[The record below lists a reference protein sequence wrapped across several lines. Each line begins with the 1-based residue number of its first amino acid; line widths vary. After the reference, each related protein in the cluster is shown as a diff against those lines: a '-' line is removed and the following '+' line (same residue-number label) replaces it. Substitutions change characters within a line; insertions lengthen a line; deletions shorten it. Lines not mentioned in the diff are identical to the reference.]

1 MTVTLQDAID
11 VIQAGDLARGK
22 ALLAKV
28 LQQDPSNEAAWI
40 WMSGTVEDIDQRR
53 YCLEKA
59 LEINPAN
66 AAAQAGLIRLGFQ
79 PPNAV
84 PPTPL
89 ARRDHGLGQP
99 STGEPAPA
107 DLAAPV
113 DLAAPGDLGAPGGL
127 AGPEAMPSA
136 PPSSQ
141 PEAEAP
147 AAPRPVTPAFIW
159 PEREE
164 ADEDSAIVEETFIG
178 DIVAAMN
185 KDDSSV
191 PAAQDTDLDW
201 LFQPSEAPG
210 SSAQAPEQALRDLLP
225 GQAAPSTDQEPAAAE
240 STLPAESA
248 FAGLEP
254 AEIAALEASATPI
267 PGLLWRFPADTS
279 RRTTI
284 LTDRY
289 LISANLDPR
298 HLAEVESMLQMG
310 QFPRRLLGHR
320 ARLIPIERITA
331 LSANPGTPTLQVSY
345 LRNKDT
351 RQQTFI
357 LASPAQRDE
366 VFETFKSRHGAQFH
380 ATTQRAN
387 LWDALSLPGLTLI
400 VLALLTGL
408 LYVWATDVL
417 TPPSTLDAWLPQT
430 WKVWLASDAA
440 LVLPLYVVLVGGGL
454 MVLVMLW
461 VVLTLRKPRRALVL
475 KRLPE
480 ETPPP
485 S

>member
-11 VIQAGDLARGK
+11 VIQAGDLTRGK
-22 ALLAKV
+22 SLLAKV

-66 AAAQAGLIRLGFQ
+66 TAAQAGLLRLGFQ
-79 PPNAV
+79 PPNAI

-89 ARRDHGLGQP
+89 ARMDHGLGQP
-99 STGEPAPA
+99 SADEPAPTE
-107 DLAAPV
+107 LAAPQE
-113 DLAAPGDLGAPGGL
+113 LAARDKL
-127 AGPEAMPSA
+127 A
-136 PPSSQ
+136 
-141 PEAEAP
+141 EAEATAAGAAP
-147 AAPRPVTPAFIW
+147 AALPPATPAFVW
-159 PEREE
+159 PEQED
-164 ADEDSAIVEETFIG
+164 ADDDAPIVEETFIG

-185 KDDSSV
+185 KDESSA
-191 PAAQDTDLDW
+191 PATQDTDLDW
-201 LFQPSEAPG
+201 LFTPVDAP
-210 SSAQAPEQALRDLLP
+210 QAPEQALRDLLP
-225 GQAAPSTDQEPAAAE
+225 GEQPSFQPAPNADQDRATAGGALEDE
-240 STLPAESA
+240 LA

-254 AEIAALEASATPI
+254 AEIAALEAAATPV
-267 PGLLWRFPADTS
+267 PGLMWRFPADTS

-320 ARLIPIERITA
+320 ARLLPIERITA
-331 LSANPGTPTLQVSY
+331 LSATPGASTLQVSY
-345 LRNKDT
+345 LHKQDT

-366 VFETFKSRHGAQFH
+366 VFETFKSRQGAQFH
-380 ATTQRAN
+380 AATQRAN
-387 LWDALSLPGLTLI
+387 LWDVLSVPSLTLI

-408 LYVWATDVL
+408 LYFWAVDVQ
-417 TPPSTLDAWLPQT
+417 TPPTTLSAWLPQE
-430 WKVWLASDAA
+430 WKAWLASEAA
-440 LVLPLYVVLVGGGL
+440 LALPLYVVLAGGGL
-454 MVLVMLW
+454 LLLGMLW
-461 VVLTLRKPRRALVL
+461 LLLTLRKPRRAQVL
-475 KRLPE
+475 KRIPA

-485 S
+485 G